1 MDHEQQQFQ
10 KRIRELEETSWN
22 ESRFLFTG
30 FLNEAEYADVLA
42 LGDPACTLKADGG
55 YEGAGR
61 VMVRFGDP
69 EVFGYEEPFPI
80 AVLKISPLMEK
91 YADALT
97 HRDFLGAILNLGIER
112 RVIGDILVNGSS
124 AYVMCEERMSDYLIQ
139 NLTRVKHTSVSA
151 ALVDSLPD
159 TVSPKLSAREIQVSS
174 NRIDAVIAQVYHLSR
189 STAQD
194 LLHSG
199 QVFLNGRAIDNTSC
213 ELHEEDQVSVRHSGK
228 FRYSGAIR
236 TTKKGKLCVRIE
248 QYV

>member
-1 MDHEQQQFQ
+1 MDREQQQFQ

-42 LGDPACTLKADGG
+42 LGTPADSMAAYGG

-69 EVFGYEEPFPI
+69 ESFGYEEPFPI
-80 AVLKISPLMEK
+80 TVLKVAPLMEK
-91 YADALT
+91 YADPLT

-112 RVIGDILVNGSS
+112 RVIGDILIDGAT
-124 AYVMCEERMSDYLIQ
+124 AYVMCEERMADYLIQ
-139 NLTRVKHTSVSA
+139 NLTRVRHTSVNTA
-151 ALVDSLPD
+151 AVDSLPAA
-159 TVSPKLSAREIQVSS
+159 VSPKLVSKDIQISS

-189 STAQD
+189 SAAQD

-199 QVFLNGRAIDNTSC
+199 QVFLNGRSVENTSC
-213 ELHEEDQVSVRHSGK
+213 ELREEDQVSVRHMGK
-228 FRYSGAIR
+228 FRYTGSLR
-236 TTKKGKLCVRIE
+236 TTRKGKLCVRIE
-248 QYV
+248 LYV